1 MTNRF
6 TVVLRNAIS
15 NILCSDPANDPN
27 YPPVS
32 CIQSIIETYSY
43 AVFEL
48 CSGVFDT
55 IWALLADEAEFWFYI
70 IWLMKTIDNVPYF
83 LSPKSTVHS
92 STTAKFSTRIRLN
105 LVGFQTFARRARTRV
120 HCKTKFSMRGSGD
133 GQSPDRHRIIRG
145 YVHGHAF
152 WQPPESQ
159 TSR

>member
-1 MTNRF
+1 MLYQIFYVQTRQM
-6 TVVLRNAIS
+6 
-15 NILCSDPANDPN
+15 ILITRLAVAYNLKSKL
-27 YPPVS
+27 S
-32 CIQSIIETYSY
+32 LFL
-43 AVFEL
+43 AVFGL

-133 GQSPDRHRIIRG
+133 GQSPDRHRIFRG

-152 WQPPESQ
+152 WQLPDFQ